1 MDKFSLSLCW
11 IINWLKPDKPILKNY
26 IFQVSELYFN
36 FKVWT
41 HYVLWILSRIEI
53 GRRYFNLVD
62 GMILSYIS
70 EHCDS
75 VDPYIMKNVFQSI
88 KKKAGAGGLKSLYG
102 KYRGRWRKSSKKLCP
117 FDFCFLR
124 PTNFRNSTAN
134 DRRNIERYAWMN
146 TSGWWLPSAEFWC
159 LFIKVYIR

>member
-1 MDKFSLSLCW
+1 
-11 IINWLKPDKPILKNY
+11 
-26 IFQVSELYFN
+26 
-36 FKVWT
+36 
-41 HYVLWILSRIEI
+41 
-53 GRRYFNLVD
+53 
-62 GMILSYIS
+62 MILSYIS

-159 LFIKVYIR
+159 LFIKVYLTVDLTADVKLHFGLKNFIVSKVRGGQVV